1 MPGMTYSGDPSAG
14 RTAVSPKELTEWG
27 EQWDRYDASVD
38 GPQPVPH
45 LYTWARQRNWWGSG
59 ATLSQLHALARNHG
73 IPVAWIP
80 PAGVIR
86 ELVQADDHHDAK
98 LDVLVSHQ
106 GKIRTACRRTVP
118 EDSDGWHTDYP
129 KTARRVLAAWDDG
142 HLLAAGCLAL
152 AAAEDIMFLV
162 ARVERTRYKM
172 YDGLKK
178 AAGMEPHPQWW
189 PQDQVVLTPIE
200 PLFSQYFPE
209 RDDPLPQNL
218 SRHAVMH
225 RLPLE
230 HMNDGHCIIA
240 IMLMVSL
247 LAELE
252 WHMIQ
257 EQAEAWYEAGSTEE
271 DSEGTDL

>member
-14 RTAVSPKELTEWG
+14 RTAVSPKELAEWG
-27 EQWDRYDASVD
+27 DQWDRYDASVD

-45 LYTWARQRNWWGSG
+45 LYTWVRQRNWWGSG
-59 ATLSQLHALARNHG
+59 ATLSQLHSLARNHG
-73 IPVAWIP
+73 IPVAWVP
-80 PAGVIR
+80 PADVIR

-106 GKIRTACRRTVP
+106 GKIRTACRRTVS
-118 EDSDGWHTDYP
+118 EDSDGWHTDYHE
-129 KTARRVLAAWDDG
+129 TARRVLAAWDDG

-172 YDGLKK
+172 YDELKK

-257 EQAEAWYEAGSTEE
+257 EQAEAW
-271 DSEGTDL
+271 

>member
-1 MPGMTYSGDPSAG
+1 MTYSGDPSAG
-14 RTAVSPKELTEWG
+14 RMAVSPQELAEWG
-27 EQWDRYDASVD
+27 DQWDRYDASVD

-45 LYTWARQRNWWGSG
+45 LYTWVRQRNWWGSG
-59 ATLSQLHALARNHG
+59 ATLSQLHSLARNHG
-73 IPVAWIP
+73 IPVAWVP
-80 PAGVIR
+80 PADVIR

-129 KTARRVLAAWDDG
+129 ETARRVLAAWDDG

-152 AAAEDIMFLV
+152 AAAEDTMFLV
-162 ARVERTRYKM
+162 TRVERTRYKM
-172 YDGLKK
+172 YDELKK

-189 PQDQVVLTPIE
+189 PHDQVVLTPIE

-271 DSEGTDL
+271 DSEGIDP